1 LKYWYHIL
9 TVKPLIVDEIYK
21 LLLIDANNGKINWVS
36 NVKDVLCNL
45 GFTDLWISQDPD
57 NFSLEVV
64 KLRIKDHFLQSWFS
78 GLEECN
84 KLDIFKSFKLEFC
97 IEKYLYFHI
106 NVQLLTNIRSGTLKL
121 NVETGR
127 YQNIVREN
135 RMCLSCNMNVLED
148 EYHFVLVGPAYRS
161 FRSLYLLRYYC
172 SWPNRQKLYTLLKAC
187 DKNLTIKLCRYL
199 NSAWKLRLEIIE

>member
-64 KLRIKDHFLQSWFS
+64 KLRIKDQYLQSWFS
-78 GLEECN
+78 RLEECN
-84 KLDIFKSFKLEFC
+84 KLDIDKRIKLEFC
-97 IEKYLYFHI
+97 IEKYLDFHI
-106 NVQLLTNIRSGTLKL
+106 TTFN
-121 NVETGR
+121 
-127 YQNIVREN
+127 QN
-135 RMCLSCNMNVLED
+135 
-148 EYHFVLVGPAYRS
+148 P
-161 FRSLYLLRYYC
+161 
-172 SWPNRQKLYTLLKAC
+172 
-187 DKNLTIKLCRYL
+187 
-199 NSAWKLRLEIIE
+199 